1 MKKLKKQ
8 NHTKVALFAGA
19 AALMALTPNTHAQS
33 SVDALLNK
41 LEQKGILTVD
51 EAKELKTENQQD
63 SAADLNKAMNSRF
76 PMPDWVTSYKLY
88 GDFRGRFDELTTDS
102 PGAAALSAQD
112 RMRLRYRLRVGMLVN
127 MKDDL
132 QVGFRLGSGDA
143 TGVGSQSSAG
153 SPLSN
158 NSTLQDIGTKK
169 MIYIDAAY
177 GKWTP
182 INDGVWMLA
191 ATIGKMDQPFQVSQ
205 MVFDSDYTPEGGAL
219 QGSYKINDN
228 HSLAVNGAAFVLD
241 EMAASARDPFMYGA
255 QAIWN
260 ANWTPHI
267 GSSLGIGAFDIVNKQ
282 ALGLSG
288 GAKTLAAGTTTISGN
303 LALSGSATA
312 TTVVALTVSGTLNV
326 GDGTTL
332 TAAGFH
338 YLIQHVIDAV
348 SDPDGVE
355 QYRNTGTFHVIVI
368 SGTHVAILAALV
380 PLWLAVFSMAKEPL
394 GPKGWTGLILG
405 IAGVAV
411 LVWPHGSMRIH
422 GGGLAAMVAA
432 PLIWAWGTL
441 HGKHHVH
448 GGSLLTNV
456 GIQML
461 TAALIGLAVA
471 PFTGGFLRGPV
482 TPKAIG
488 AIAYLAAFGSLLAFS
503 AYIYLAKAWP
513 PAKMGTYA
521 YLNPL
526 VAVLLGSLILHE
538 AFGPREILGMAI
550 ILAAVALVQLRE
562 KSVSKT

>member
-63 SAADLNKAMNSRF
+63 SAADLNKAFNSKF

-158 NSTLQDIGTKK
+158 NSTLQDNGTKK

-288 GAKTLAAGTTTISGN
+288 GANPPNINAGGVPNVNQGNTRNGFGN
-303 LALSGSATA
+303 LTYNYNPIIVSGSATYTLDSFPLYNGKFPIKLAGEFMDNPGANPA
-312 TTVVALTVSGTLNV
+312 TGSANNQGYWGGITFGKSGKKGTWDIFYRYQYLEADAWYDELVDDDNVAFYSHTATALAKNGWMSGTNMKGHLVKFNYSLTDALTFSL
-326 GDGTTL
+326 TT
-332 TAAGFH
+332 
-338 YLIQHVIDAV
+338 YINDLIN
-348 SDPDGVE
+348 PNL
-355 QYRNTGTFHVIVI
+355 NTGGLGEPKNHSLHF
-368 SGTHVAILAALV
+368 
-380 PLWLAVFSMAKEPL
+380 MADLMWK
-394 GPKGWTGLILG
+394 
-405 IAGVAV
+405 
-411 LVWPHGSMRIH
+411 
-422 GGGLAAMVAA
+422 
-432 PLIWAWGTL
+432 
-441 HGKHHVH
+441 
-448 GGSLLTNV
+448 
-456 GIQML
+456 
-461 TAALIGLAVA
+461 
-471 PFTGGFLRGPV
+471 F
-482 TPKAIG
+482 
-488 AIAYLAAFGSLLAFS
+488 
-503 AYIYLAKAWP
+503 
-513 PAKMGTYA
+513 
-521 YLNPL
+521 
-526 VAVLLGSLILHE
+526 
-538 AFGPREILGMAI
+538 
-550 ILAAVALVQLRE
+550 
-562 KSVSKT
+562 

>member
-19 AALMALTPNTHAQS
+19 AALMALTPNIHAQS

-51 EAKELKTENQQD
+51 EAKQLKTENQQD
-63 SAADLNKAMNSRF
+63 SAADLNKAFNSKF

-88 GDFRGRFDELTTDS
+88 GDFRGRFDDLSADS
-102 PGAAALSAQD
+102 AGNPATKLSAQD
-112 RMRLRYRLRVGMLVN
+112 RARLRYRLRAGLLVN

-143 TGVGSQSSAG
+143 TGVGTQSSAG

-158 NSTLQDIGTKK
+158 NTTMQDNGTKK

-219 QGSYKINDN
+219 QGSYKINDH

-241 EMAASARDPFMYGA
+241 EIAATGRDPFMYGG

-288 GAKTLAAGTTTISGN
+288 GANPPNINAGGVPNINQGNTRNSSGN
-303 LALSGSATA
+303 LAYNFNPIIVSGSVTYTLDSFPLYKGAFPIKLAGEFMDNPGADPAKGSANNQGFWGGIQLGKSGKKGAWDIFYRYQYLEADAWYDELVDDDNVAFYSSTSTA
-312 TTVVALTVSGTLNV
+312 LAKNGWMSGTNMKGHLVKFNYSLTDALTFSL
-326 GDGTTL
+326 TT
-332 TAAGFH
+332 
-338 YLIQHVIDAV
+338 YINDLIK
-348 SDPDGVE
+348 PNL
-355 QYRNTGTFHVIVI
+355 NTGGLGEPKNHSLHF
-368 SGTHVAILAALV
+368 
-380 PLWLAVFSMAKEPL
+380 MADLMWK
-394 GPKGWTGLILG
+394 
-405 IAGVAV
+405 
-411 LVWPHGSMRIH
+411 
-422 GGGLAAMVAA
+422 
-432 PLIWAWGTL
+432 
-441 HGKHHVH
+441 
-448 GGSLLTNV
+448 
-456 GIQML
+456 
-461 TAALIGLAVA
+461 
-471 PFTGGFLRGPV
+471 F
-482 TPKAIG
+482 
-488 AIAYLAAFGSLLAFS
+488 
-503 AYIYLAKAWP
+503 
-513 PAKMGTYA
+513 
-521 YLNPL
+521 
-526 VAVLLGSLILHE
+526 
-538 AFGPREILGMAI
+538 
-550 ILAAVALVQLRE
+550 
-562 KSVSKT
+562 